1 MDNIQYDLSEPK
13 TSFSIEP
20 TTIQQP
26 KPTMSNITPSAAP
39 KNKSDPE
46 IPKPVTD
53 KKDNVNDNDDEAEKM
68 KKSKEFEESVKKFV
82 LKNKPF
88 LSIMTPC
95 FASITYVDYMSCLI
109 KTLDMLK
116 YFNIPTKV
124 EFCKNDS
131 LISRARNNLIAKSM
145 YNTDVTHMLFID
157 NDIVWDP
164 IEVLKLLLSEKDL
177 IGGIYPLKQYMWDRL
192 KNASA
197 LSTIL
202 EKKKTSQLKDIP
214 DEVFLQTNLLNYNVN
229 FLNSTIQVEKNLTK
243 IKHLATGFMM
253 IRREVIEKMMT
264 AFPSTKYTDDISF
277 LQPEEN
283 KYAYA
288 LFDCGVE
295 DDHYYSE
302 DWMFCHRWSKMGG
315 DICVDVSINLTHIG
329 IENYRGSFIS
339 TTI

>member
-13 TSFSIEP
+13 TSFSLEP
-20 TTIQQP
+20 NATT
-26 KPTMSNITPSAAP
+26 PTPQVT

-46 IPKPVTD
+46 IKSSSSTVVDPSNNKISEQD
-53 KKDNVNDNDDEAEKM
+53 AEKI
-68 KKSKEFEESVKKFV
+68 KQSKEFEESVKKFV

-88 LSIMTPC
+88 VAIMTPC
-95 FASITYVDYMSCLI
+95 FGSITYVDYMACLI
-109 KTLDMLK
+109 KTVEMLQ
-116 YFNIPTKV
+116 YFNIALKV

-131 LISRARNNLIAKSM
+131 LVSRARNNLIAKAM
-145 YNTDVTHMLFID
+145 TNPDVTHMLFID

-164 IEVLKLLLSEKDL
+164 IEVLKLLMSEKSL
-177 IGGIYPLKQYMWDRL
+177 VGGIYPLKQYMWDRL
-192 KNASA
+192 SNPKVLSA
-197 LSTIL
+197 AL

-214 DEVFLQTNLLNYNVN
+214 DQLFLQMNLLNYNVN
-229 FLNSTIQVEKNLTK
+229 FLDNTIQVEKNLTK
-243 IKHLATGFMM
+243 VKHLATGFMM

-277 LQPEEN
+277 LLPEEN

-302 DWMFCHRWSKMGG
+302 DWMFCHRWEKMGG
-315 DICVDVSINLTHIG
+315 DVFVDVSINLTHIG

>member
-1 MDNIQYDLSEPK
+1 MENIQYDLSEPK
-13 TSFSIEP
+13 TSFSIESSAP
-20 TTIQQP
+20 QP
-26 KPTMSNITPSAAP
+26 KPMLSNTTPSAP

-46 IPKPVTD
+46 IPKPVSETNE
-53 KKDNVNDNDDEAEKM
+53 KDNDSESEKI
-68 KKSKEFEESVKKFV
+68 KKSKEFEDSVKKFV

-88 LSIMTPC
+88 VAIMTPC
-95 FASITYVDYMSCLI
+95 FGSITYVDYMSCLI
-109 KTLDMLK
+109 KTIEMLH
-116 YFNIPTKV
+116 YFNIPLKI

-131 LISRARNNLIAKSM
+131 LVSRARNNLIAKAM
-145 YNTDVTHMLFID
+145 YNTEVTHMLFID

-164 IEVLKLLLSEKDL
+164 LEVLKLLLSEKDL

-192 KNASA
+192 SKPEVLSA
-197 LSTIL
+197 AL
-202 EKKKTSQLKDIP
+202 EKKNTSQLKDLP
-214 DEVFLQTNLLNYNVN
+214 DQLFLQMNLVNYNVN
-229 FLNSTIQVEKNLTK
+229 FLENTIQVEKNLTK
-243 IKHLATGFMM
+243 VRHLATGFMM

-277 LQPEEN
+277 LLPEEN

-295 DDHYYSE
+295 DNHYYSE

-315 DICVDVSINLTHIG
+315 DVFVDVSINLTHIG

>member
-13 TSFSIEP
+13 TSFSLESNANAP
-20 TTIQQP
+20 TTV
-26 KPTMSNITPSAAP
+26 KSNPVMQ
-39 KNKSDPE
+39 KKKSDPE
-46 IPKPVTD
+46 IQKPDT
-53 KKDNVNDNDDEAEKM
+53 NITAETNNDDEAEKI
-68 KKSKEFEESVKKFV
+68 KKSKEFEEAVKKFV

-88 LSIMTPC
+88 VAIMTPC

-109 KTLDMLK
+109 KTIEMLQ
-116 YFNIPTKV
+116 YFNIPVKV
-124 EFCKNDS
+124 EFCKSDS

-145 YNTDVTHMLFID
+145 YNTEVTHMLFID

-164 IEVLKLLLSEKDL
+164 VEVLKLLLSEKDL

-192 KNASA
+192 KNVSA
-197 LSTIL
+197 LSTVL
-202 EKKKTSQLKDIP
+202 EKKKTSQLKEIP
-214 DEVFLQTNLLNYNVN
+214 DEFFLQTNLLNYNVN
-229 FLNSTIQVEKNLTK
+229 FLDNTIQVEKNLTK
-243 IKHLATGFMM
+243 VKHLATGFMM

-264 AFPSTKYTDDISF
+264 AFPSTKYTDDINF
-277 LQPEEN
+277 LLPEEN

-295 DDHYYSE
+295 DNHYYSE

-315 DICVDVSINLTHIG
+315 DVFVDVSINLTHIG
-329 IENYRGSFIS
+329 IENYCGSFIS

>member
-13 TSFSIEP
+13 TSFSLERDNTTTPLKSEP
-20 TTIQQP
+20 EVKLSSTTTTA
-26 KPTMSNITPSAAP
+26 KVDPS
-39 KNKSDPE
+39 KNTVSE
-46 IPKPVTD
+46 
-53 KKDNVNDNDDEAEKM
+53 DDERIKQ
-68 KKSKEFEESVKKFV
+68 SKEFEESVKKFV

-88 LSIMTPC
+88 VAIMTPC
-95 FASITYVDYMSCLI
+95 FASITYVDYMACLI
-109 KTLDMLK
+109 KTIEMLQ
-116 YFNIPTKV
+116 YFNIALKV

-131 LISRARNNLIAKSM
+131 LVSRARNNLIAKAMS
-145 YNTDVTHMLFID
+145 NPEVTHMLFID

-177 IGGIYPLKQYMWDRL
+177 VGGIYPLKQYMWDRL
-192 KNASA
+192 SKPEA
-197 LSTIL
+197 LSAAL
-202 EKKKTSQLKDIP
+202 EKKKTSQLKDLP
-214 DEVFLQTNLLNYNVN
+214 DQLFIQMNMLNYNVN
-229 FLNSTIQVEKNLTK
+229 FLDNTIQVEKNLTK
-243 IKHLATGFMM
+243 VKHLATGFMM

-277 LQPEEN
+277 LQDEEN

-295 DDHYYSE
+295 NDHYYSE

-315 DICVDVSINLTHIG
+315 DVFVDVSINLAHIG